1 MSFLVIIRRE
11 RRKRPLRAAAAA
23 SALVALARWN
33 AGGGA
38 NFLELLLD
46 SGKIT
51 EALPAADGCALLVEG
66 VWPHGGSGS

>member
-1 MSFLVIIRRE
+1 MSFLVIIGRE
-11 RRKRPLRAAAAA
+11 RRKRPLRAAAA